1 MVRLAIVRGLIYT
14 DMAQVRSRW
23 LVPTYATAYR
33 WTGNR
38 ADAEDLTEWVF
49 HNIGRDF
56 GTSEL
61 VQVVQ
66 ERLGEL
72 TFEAIVRHW
81 WERYGVAGLNTAT
94 CAPMDAHPKLEYL
107 LADLT
112 AEMHLILIRRFV
124 RGLPIAKI
132 ADQLR
137 VSVQE
142 ADRRV
147 FIALAQVADRMGFA
161 ASSSIPRSL
170 DDVSAFVTDLVAR
183 RPVVRFEARSG
194 LWPVLVAACHVQA
207 AIAGNDLPTQRFVR
221 SLDQDTRLVTEQR
234 IWSA

>member
-14 DMAQVRSRW
+14 DTAQVRGSW
-23 LVPTYATAYR
+23 LVPTYATTYR

-49 HNIGRDF
+49 HNLGRDF

-61 VQVVQ
+61 VQVVE
-66 ERLGEL
+66 ERLAQL

-81 WERYGVAGLNTAT
+81 WERYGVTGLNPGAF
-94 CAPMDAHPKLEYL
+94 PQIDSRLQLEYL
-107 LADLT
+107 LTDLT
-112 AEMHLILIRRFV
+112 AELHLMLIRRFV
-124 RGLPIAKI
+124 RRRPIARI

-137 VSVQE
+137 VSIQE
-142 ADRRV
+142 ADRLV
-147 FIALAQVADRMGFA
+147 FVALAEVAGRIGFTA
-161 ASSSIPRSL
+161 PSSTPRSL
-170 DDVSAFVTDLVAR
+170 DEFSAFITDIVAR
-183 RPVVRFEARSG
+183 RPLVRFEARSG
-194 LWPVLVAACHVQA
+194 LWPVLVAACHLQA

-221 SLDQDTRLVTEQR
+221 SLDVKTRLVTEQR